1 MRLTIAL
8 GGNAIL
14 KPNQKGRAEEQFN
27 NVYES
32 CKQIVKL
39 AKEGNEIIIT
49 HGNGPQVGNILLQQ
63 SSAENVPELPLD
75 FCGAQTQ
82 GFIGYMIQNSLFN
95 IFKKNDLKFKST
107 SIVTQVLVDQND
119 SAFENPSKPVG
130 PFFNKNYA
138 KKREKENGEKWI
150 EDSGRGWRRVVPSPT
165 PKKIIEKN
173 IINNLIREDR
183 IVIAAGGGGV
193 PVVQD
198 NGDYKGVEAVIDKD
212 HAGCMLA
219 EDTNSDIFLI
229 LTDIDNVMI
238 NYGSVNEE
246 KINKTNIKSMNKYL
260 KNGQFA
266 EGSMKPKVEA
276 AIKFVKEK
284 KNRKAI
290 ITSLD
295 KVEEAI
301 KGKAG
306 TVISA

>member
-39 AKEGNEIIIT
+39 VKKGNEIIIT

-246 KINKTNIKSMNKYL
+246 KINKTNIKNMNKYL
-260 KNGQFA
+260 ENGQFA